1 MKSVLPLVGL
11 LFFVVSHALCATPQ
25 ETVREFQEGK
35 VIKFSVLGHAKAKGA
50 NFSIKYPQSWMAKE
64 GERPNVVQN
73 FVSDNGKGFE
83 MTMILTKAIPPDEPL
98 SEADILNYFSSQGL
112 ADFVPQGGKFLRA
125 SSTKI
130 EAEPAGLFEYT
141 QRQQRAGMEI
151 EMHIMGLAFFQGRTL
166 VTVMCGVYGS
176 SAGEA
181 SRRFELFRPLFSIM
195 LNSIIFD
202 GKWK

>member
-11 LFFVVSHALCATPQ
+11 LFFVVSHALCASPQ

-35 VIKFSVLGHAKAKGA
+35 FYKFSVLGHAKAKGT

-73 FVSDNGKGFE
+73 FVSDNGKGLE
-83 MTMILTKAIPPDEPL
+83 MAMILTKTIPPEEPF
-98 SEADILNYFSSQGL
+98 SQADILSTQGL
-112 ADFVPQGGKFLRA
+112 ASFMPQGGKLLRT

-130 EAEPAGLFEYT
+130 EGEPAGLFEYT
-141 QRQQRAGMEI
+141 HRQQRAGMEI
-151 EMHIMGLAFFQGRTL
+151 EMHYMGLAFFQGRTL
-166 VTVMCGVYGS
+166 VTVMCSVYGS

-195 LNSIIFD
+195 MNSIIFD